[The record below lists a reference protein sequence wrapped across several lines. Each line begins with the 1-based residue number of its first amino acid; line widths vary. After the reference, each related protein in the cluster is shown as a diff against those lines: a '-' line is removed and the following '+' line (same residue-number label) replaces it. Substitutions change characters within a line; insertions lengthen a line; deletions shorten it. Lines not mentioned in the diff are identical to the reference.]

1 MQGKITLKIEGLE
14 SSEHQDMRNLNARK
28 ILEVITRKQHKNDI
42 KNVKKIIKNKDK
54 KDDSV
59 NYIRNRMNCKD
70 TVW

>member
-1 MQGKITLKIEGLE
+1 
-14 SSEHQDMRNLNARK
+14 MRNLNARK
-28 ILEVITRKQHKNDI
+28 ILEVITRKEHKNDI